1 MSTQDLNSNGTALA
15 VSLMEDVKAGR
26 LRHTALLE
34 ACLSHMSEDQ
44 ILKMALE
51 EGFIYQKEDDDK
63 EDRIHYDD
71 LTAQD
76 RIIEKILARHG
87 GS

>member
-1 MSTQDLNSNGTALA
+1 MSTDFNADNIA

-26 LRHTALLE
+26 LRQTDLLE
-34 ACLSHMSEDQ
+34 ACLTYMSEDQ

>member
-1 MSTQDLNSNGTALA
+1 MSTDFNADNIA

-26 LRHTALLE
+26 LRQTTLLE
-34 ACLSHMSEDQ
+34 ACLAHMSEDQ
-44 ILKMALE
+44 IYTMAIQ
-51 EGFIYQKEDDDK
+51 EGFIYQSEDDPK

-76 RIIEKILARHG
+76 KIIEKILARHG